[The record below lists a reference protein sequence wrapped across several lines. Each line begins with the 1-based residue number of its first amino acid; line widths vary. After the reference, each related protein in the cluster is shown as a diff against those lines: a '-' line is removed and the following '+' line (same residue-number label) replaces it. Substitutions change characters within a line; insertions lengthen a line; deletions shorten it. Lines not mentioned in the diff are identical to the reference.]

1 MKVRQY
7 EINSAFSVIF
17 LPKKT
22 TLRQRIEW
30 YVSRTNQIAALGYVS
45 RTNQI
50 AAFRYVSCTNQ
61 VAVLG
66 FVSCTNH
73 IIAFEYPV
81 PITVLGYC
89 FLVNNV
95 MDHGAVNKE

>member
-22 TLRQRIEW
+22 TLCQRIEW
-30 YVSRTNQIAALGYVS
+30 YVSHTNQIAALGYVS

-61 VAVLG
+61 IAVLG
-66 FVSCTNH
+66 FVSCTN
-73 IIAFEYPV
+73 IAFEYPV

>member
-1 MKVRQY
+1 MKLIVLFQL
-7 EINSAFSVIF
+7 FF

-61 VAVLG
+61 IAVLG

-95 MDHGAVNKE
+95 MDHEAVNKE

>member
-61 VAVLG
+61 IAVLG

>member
-30 YVSRTNQIAALGYVS
+30 YVS

>member
-1 MKVRQY
+1 MKLIVLFQL
-7 EINSAFSVIF
+7 SV

-61 VAVLG
+61 IAVLG

>member
-1 MKVRQY
+1 MSAYRVVR
-7 EINSAFSVIF
+7 FSHQSDSGIRV
-17 LPKKT
+17 L
-22 TLRQRIEW
+22 
-30 YVSRTNQIAALGYVS
+30 S

-61 VAVLG
+61 IAVLG

>member
-1 MKVRQY
+1 MKLIVLFQL
-7 EINSAFSVIF
+7 FF

-22 TLRQRIEW
+22 TLCQRIEW

-61 VAVLG
+61 IAVLG

>member
-95 MDHGAVNKE
+95 MDHGAVNK

>member
-61 VAVLG
+61 IAVIG
-66 FVSCTNH
+66 FVSCTN
-73 IIAFEYPV
+73 IAFEYPV

>member
-1 MKVRQY
+1 MKLIVLFQL
-7 EINSAFSVIF
+7 FF

-22 TLRQRIEW
+22 TSCQRIER
-30 YVSRTNQIAALGYVS
+30 YVARTNQIAALGYVS

-95 MDHGAVNKE
+95 MDHGAVNK

>member
-1 MKVRQY
+1 MSAYRAVRCSHQSDSS
-7 EINSAFSVIF
+7 IRV
-17 LPKKT
+17 L
-22 TLRQRIEW
+22 
-30 YVSRTNQIAALGYVS
+30 S

-61 VAVLG
+61 IAVLG
-66 FVSCTNH
+66 FISCTN
-73 IIAFEYPV
+73 IAFEYPV